1 MLCDWQPILGL
12 TEKEEEEEVRLAVI
26 WTRIRGEIEERWF
39 QIRYCFFLARED
51 LAQRRMNVRSLV
63 ARMSGWTDV
72 CFITFEVYLEA
83 GHAISRIPKGI
94 SECQESAYDTYIVR

>member
-1 MLCDWQPILGL
+1 
-12 TEKEEEEEVRLAVI
+12 
-26 WTRIRGEIEERWF
+26 
-39 QIRYCFFLARED
+39 
-51 LAQRRMNVRSLV
+51 MNVRSLV